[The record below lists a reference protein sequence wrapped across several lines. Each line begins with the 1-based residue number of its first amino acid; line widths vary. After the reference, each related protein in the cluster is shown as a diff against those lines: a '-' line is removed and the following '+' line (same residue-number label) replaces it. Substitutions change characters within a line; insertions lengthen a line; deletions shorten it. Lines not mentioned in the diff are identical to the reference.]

1 MVRVVPV
8 ELRDS
13 RGLAPDNFVVDPYRQ
28 QKDAIKGSKR
38 QHRQRVQKGVDR
50 NPKSKAEEGFDPTGN
65 LDKFFH
71 LFVRVVIGFLHAIKI
86 VQPFRFDI
94 TLFLFVLGVTA
105 VADFAHAVVVVD
117 RGIVLAAHADSG
129 CVVACNAAGA
139 ISHVDDWKAVGTVS
153 PLDFGNRFRVGMCGL
168 RRRSQRRRRQRLFF
182 DAAAAAHFQTF
193 LWFAGLFRRE
203 DPCDNRI
210 TAQNRRRPGA
220 SWKRIQGRNMTGT
233 LKAVVRLVVCGTA
246 QNRRRPGA
254 SWKRIQGR
262 NMTGTLKAVVRLV
275 VCGTAPPIVLV
286 AAVSARSIPKIE
298 FAVVR
303 VQNVIA
309 QVFAQTPA
317 GKFFRLLSRTPVL
330 IRKRKAAQNV
340 VSIRLAAF
348 VIPAIASI
356 PPRRCRHDG
365 RWGFQYG
372 NVRGRDSRK

>member
-246 QNRRRPGA
+246 
-254 SWKRIQGR
+254 
-262 NMTGTLKAVVRLV
+262 
-275 VCGTAPPIVLV
+275 PPIVLV